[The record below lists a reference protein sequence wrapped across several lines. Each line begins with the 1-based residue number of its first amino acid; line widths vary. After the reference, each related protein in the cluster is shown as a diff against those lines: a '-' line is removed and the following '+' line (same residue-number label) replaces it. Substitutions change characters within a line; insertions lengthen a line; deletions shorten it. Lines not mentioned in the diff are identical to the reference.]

1 MIKYFV
7 NKEKKTVVAKF
18 ENTSVLTDKGVW
30 GKYIANHIFKTISKT
45 KGCINLYLN
54 DRNIYYKFIE
64 DAIKQ
69 NDSCYG
75 IAKCADTDT
84 FDVEK
89 GKELAKKRL
98 LKKYY
103 NTQERALLNIIHVMN
118 SVQQVLFKDYHESK
132 NKVGK
137 FAQEIYCFQK

>member
-18 ENTSVLTDKGVW
+18 ENTSVFTDKGVW
-30 GKYIANHIFKTISKT
+30 EKYIANHICKTISKT
-45 KGCINLYLN
+45 KGGIDLYLN
-54 DRNIYYKFIE
+54 NKNIYYKFIE

-103 NTQERALLNIIHVMN
+103 STQERALLNIIHAMN
-118 SVQQVLFKDYHESK
+118 SVQQVLFKDYHKSK
-132 NKVGK
+132 NKAGK
-137 FAQEIYCFQK
+137 FAQEIKII

>member
-30 GKYIANHIFKTISKT
+30 EKYIANHICKTISKT
-45 KGCINLYLN
+45 KGGIDLYLS

-69 NDSCYG
+69 NDSYYG

-84 FDVEK
+84 FDIEK
-89 GKELAKKRL
+89 GKEIAKKRL

-103 NTQERALLNIIHVMN
+103 STQERALLNIIHAMN
-118 SVQQVLFKDYHESK
+118 SVQQVLFRDYHKSK
-132 NKVGK
+132 NKAGK
-137 FAQEIYCFQK
+137 FAQEIYCS

>member
-30 GKYIANHIFKTISKT
+30 EKYIANHICKTISKT
-45 KGCINLYLN
+45 KGGINLYLN
-54 DRNIYYKFIE
+54 DKNIYYKFID

-69 NDSCYG
+69 NDSYYG

-84 FDVEK
+84 FDAEK
-89 GKELAKKRL
+89 GKEIAKKRL

-103 NTQERALLNIIHVMN
+103 STQERALLNIIHAMN
-118 SVQQVLFKDYHESK
+118 SVQQVLFKDYHKSK
-132 NKVGK
+132 NKAGK
-137 FAQEIYCFQK
+137 FAQEIKIN

>member
-1 MIKYFV
+1 MIKYSG

-30 GKYIANHIFKTISKT
+30 EKYIANHICKTISKT
-45 KGCINLYLN
+45 KGGINLYLN
-54 DRNIYYKFIE
+54 DKNIYYKFIE

-89 GKELAKKRL
+89 GKEIVKKRL

-103 NTQERALLNIIHVMN
+103 STQERALLNIIHAMN
-118 SVQQVLFKDYHESK
+118 SVQQSLFKDYHMSG
-132 NKVGK
+132 NKVEK
-137 FAQEIYCFQK
+137 FAQEIYFFQK

>member
-7 NKEKKTVVAKF
+7 NKEKRTVVAKF
-18 ENTSVLTDKGVW
+18 ENTFVLTDKGVW
-30 GKYIANHIFKTISKT
+30 EKYIANHICKTISKT
-45 KGCINLYLN
+45 KCGIDLYLN
-54 DRNIYYKFIE
+54 DKNIYYKFIE

-89 GKELAKKRL
+89 GKEIAKKRL
-98 LKKYY
+98 LKEYY
-103 NTQERALLNIIHVMN
+103 NTQERALLNIIHAMN
-118 SVQQVLFKDYHESK
+118 SVQHVLFRDYHKSK
-132 NKVGK
+132 NKAGK
-137 FAQEIYCFQK
+137 FAQEIKII

>member
-7 NKEKKTVVAKF
+7 NKERRTVVAKV
-18 ENTSVLTDKGVW
+18 ENTFVLTDKGVW
-30 GKYIANHIFKTISKT
+30 EKYIANHICKTINKT
-45 KGCINLYLN
+45 KGGNDLYLN
-54 DRNIYYKFIE
+54 DKNIYYKFIE

-89 GKELAKKRL
+89 GKEIAKKRL

-103 NTQERALLNIIHVMN
+103 STQERALLNIIHTMN
-118 SVQQVLFKDYHESK
+118 SVQQILFKDYHKSK
-132 NKVGK
+132 NKAGK
-137 FAQEIYCFQK
+137 FAQEIKII

>member
-7 NKEKKTVVAKF
+7 NKEKRTVVAKF
-18 ENTSVLTDKGVW
+18 ENTFVLTDKGVW
-30 GKYIANHIFKTISKT
+30 GKYIANHICKTINKT
-45 KGCINLYLN
+45 KGGIDLYLN
-54 DRNIYYKFIE
+54 ERNIYYKFIE

-89 GKELAKKRL
+89 GKEIAKKRL

-103 NTQERALLNIIHVMN
+103 STQERALLNIIHATN
-118 SVQQVLFKDYHESK
+118 SVQQALFKDYHMSG
-132 NKVGK
+132 NKVEK
-137 FAQEIYCFQK
+137 FAHEIYCFQK

>member
-18 ENTSVLTDKGVW
+18 ENTSVLTDNGVW
-30 GKYIANHIFKTISKT
+30 EKYIANHICKTISKT
-45 KGCINLYLN
+45 KGGINLYLN

-64 DAIKQ
+64 DSIKQ
-69 NDSCYG
+69 SDSYYG
-75 IAKCADTDT
+75 IARCADTDI

-89 GKELAKKRL
+89 GKEIAKKRL

-103 NTQERALLNIIHVMN
+103 NTQERALLNIIHAMN
-118 SVQQVLFKDYHESK
+118 SVQQVLFKDYHKSK
-132 NKVGK
+132 NKAGK
-137 FAQEIYCFQK
+137 FAQEIKLV

>member
-30 GKYIANHIFKTISKT
+30 EKYIANHICKTISKT
-45 KGCINLYLN
+45 KGGINLYLN
-54 DRNIYYKFIE
+54 DKNIYYKFIE

-89 GKELAKKRL
+89 GKEIAKKRL

-103 NTQERALLNIIHVMN
+103 RTQERALLNIIHAMN
-118 SVQQVLFKDYHESK
+118 SVQQVLFKDYHKSK
-132 NKVGK
+132 NKAGK
-137 FAQEIYCFQK
+137 FAQEIKIN

>member
-18 ENTSVLTDKGVW
+18 ENTSILTDKSVW
-30 GKYIANHIFKTISKT
+30 EKYIANHICKTISKT
-45 KGCINLYLN
+45 KGGIDLYLN

-69 NDSCYG
+69 NNSYYG

-89 GKELAKKRL
+89 GKDIAKKRL

-103 NTQERALLNIIHVMN
+103 STQERALLNIIHAMN
-118 SVQQVLFKDYHESK
+118 SVQQVLFKDYHKSK
-132 NKVGK
+132 NKAGK
-137 FAQEIYCFQK
+137 FAQEIKIS

>member
-18 ENTSVLTDKGVW
+18 ENTFVLTDKGVW
-30 GKYIANHIFKTISKT
+30 EKYIANHICKIISKT
-45 KGCINLYLN
+45 KGGIALYLN

-89 GKELAKKRL
+89 GKEIAKKRL

-103 NTQERALLNIIHVMN
+103 STQERALLNIIHAMN
-118 SVQQVLFKDYHESK
+118 SVQQILFKDYHKSK
-132 NKVGK
+132 NKAGK
-137 FAQEIYCFQK
+137 FAQEIKII

>member
-7 NKEKKTVVAKF
+7 NKEKKTVEAKF
-18 ENTSVLTDKGVW
+18 ETTSAFTDKYVW
-30 GKYIANHIFKTISKT
+30 EKYIANHICKTISKT
-45 KGCINLYLN
+45 KGGIDLYLN
-54 DRNIYYKFIE
+54 NKNIYYKFIE

-89 GKELAKKRL
+89 GKEIAKKRL

-103 NTQERALLNIIHVMN
+103 RTQERALLSIIHAMN
-118 SVQQVLFKDYHESK
+118 SVQQVLFKDYHKSK
-132 NKVGK
+132 NKAGK
-137 FAQEIYCFQK
+137 FAQEIKIN

>member
-30 GKYIANHIFKTISKT
+30 GKYIANHICNTISKT
-45 KGCINLYLN
+45 KGGIDLYLN

-89 GKELAKKRL
+89 GKEIAKKRL

-103 NTQERALLNIIHVMN
+103 STQERALLNIINAMN
-118 SVQQVLFKDYHESK
+118 SVQQVLFKDYHKSK
-132 NKVGK
+132 NKAGK
-137 FAQEIYCFQK
+137 FAQEIKII

>member
-18 ENTSVLTDKGVW
+18 ENTSVFTDKGVW
-30 GKYIANHIFKTISKT
+30 EKYIANHICKTINKT
-45 KGCINLYLN
+45 KGGNDLYLN

-89 GKELAKKRL
+89 GKEIAKKRL

-103 NTQERALLNIIHVMN
+103 STLERALLNIIHAMN
-118 SVQQVLFKDYHESK
+118 SVQQALSKDYHKSK
-132 NKVGK
+132 NKAGK
-137 FAQEIYCFQK
+137 FAQEIKII

>member
-18 ENTSVLTDKGVW
+18 ENTSVLTDKDVW
-30 GKYIANHIFKTISKT
+30 KEYIANHIYKTISKT
-45 KGCINLYLN
+45 KDGNDLYLN
-54 DRNIYYKFIE
+54 DKNIYYKFIE

-69 NDSCYG
+69 NDFCYG

-89 GKELAKKRL
+89 GKDLAKKRL

-103 NTQERALLNIIHVMN
+103 STQERALLNIIYAMN
-118 SVQQVLFKDYHESK
+118 SVQQVLFKDYHESGD
-132 NKVGK
+132 KVGK

>member
-7 NKEKKTVVAKF
+7 NEEKRTVVAKF
-18 ENTSVLTDKGVW
+18 ENTFVLTDNGVW
-30 GKYIANHIFKTISKT
+30 KKYIANHICKTISKT
-45 KGCINLYLN
+45 KGGIDLYLN
-54 DRNIYYKFIE
+54 DKNIYYKFIE

-75 IAKCADTDT
+75 IARCAGTDT

-89 GKELAKKRL
+89 GKEIAKKRL

-103 NTQERALLNIIHVMN
+103 KTQERALLNIIYAMN
-118 SVQQVLFKDYHESK
+118 SVQQVLFRDYHKSK
-132 NKVGK
+132 NKAGK

>member
-7 NKEKKTVVAKF
+7 NEEKKTVVAKF
-18 ENTSVLTDKGVW
+18 ETTYVLTDKGVW
-30 GKYIANHIFKTISKT
+30 EKYIANHICKTISKT
-45 KGCINLYLN
+45 KDGIDLCLN
-54 DRNIYYKFIE
+54 DKNIFYKFIE

-89 GKELAKKRL
+89 GKEIAKKRL

-103 NTQERALLNIIHVMN
+103 RTQERALLNIIHAMN
-118 SVQQVLFKDYHESK
+118 SVQQVLFSDYHKSK
-132 NKVGK
+132 NKAGK
-137 FAQEIYCFQK
+137 FAQEIYCS

>member
-30 GKYIANHIFKTISKT
+30 EKYIANHICKTISKT
-45 KGCINLYLN
+45 KGGFDYK
-54 DRNIYYKFIE
+54 NIYYKFID

-69 NDSCYG
+69 NDSYYG

-89 GKELAKKRL
+89 GKDIAKKRL

-103 NTQERALLNIIHVMN
+103 STQERALLNIIHVMN
-118 SVQQVLFKDYHESK
+118 SVQQILFKDYHKSK
-132 NKVGK
+132 NKAGK
-137 FAQEIYCFQK
+137 FAQEIRIS

>member
-18 ENTSVLTDKGVW
+18 ENTFVLTDKGVW
-30 GKYIANHIFKTISKT
+30 EKYIANHICKTINKT
-45 KGCINLYLN
+45 KGGNDLYLN
-54 DRNIYYKFIE
+54 DKNIYYKFIE

-89 GKELAKKRL
+89 GKEIAKKRL
-98 LKKYY
+98 LRKYY
-103 NTQERALLNIIHVMN
+103 STQERALLNIIRAMN
-118 SVQQVLFKDYHESK
+118 SVQQVLFRDYHKSK
-132 NKVGK
+132 NKAGK
-137 FAQEIYCFQK
+137 FAQEIKII

>member
-7 NKEKKTVVAKF
+7 NEEKRTVVAKF
-18 ENTSVLTDKGVW
+18 ENTFVLTDKGVW
-30 GKYIANHIFKTISKT
+30 EKYIANHICKTISKT
-45 KGCINLYLN
+45 KGGIDLYLN

-69 NDSCYG
+69 NNSYYG

-89 GKELAKKRL
+89 GKDIAKKRL

-103 NTQERALLNIIHVMN
+103 STQERALLNIIHAMN
-118 SVQQVLFKDYHESK
+118 SVQQVLFKDYHKSK
-132 NKVGK
+132 NKAGK
-137 FAQEIYCFQK
+137 FVQEIKIS

>member
-1 MIKYFV
+1 M
-7 NKEKKTVVAKF
+7 T
-18 ENTSVLTDKGVW
+18 
-30 GKYIANHIFKTISKT
+30 
-45 KGCINLYLN
+45 

-75 IAKCADTDT
+75 IAKYADIDT

-89 GKELAKKRL
+89 GKEIAKKRL

-103 NTQERALLNIIHVMN
+103 STQERVLLNIIYAMN
-118 SVQQVLFKDYHESK
+118 SVQQVIFKDYHKSK
-132 NKVGK
+132 NKIGK
-137 FAQEIYCFQK
+137 FAQEIKIN

>member
-18 ENTSVLTDKGVW
+18 ENTFVLTDKGVW
-30 GKYIANHIFKTISKT
+30 EKYIANHICKTINKT
-45 KGCINLYLN
+45 KGGNDLYLN
-54 DRNIYYKFIE
+54 DKNIYYKFIE

-75 IAKCADTDT
+75 IAKCANTDT

-103 NTQERALLNIIHVMN
+103 STQERALLNIIHAMN
-118 SVQQVLFKDYHESK
+118 SVQQVLFKDYHKSK
-132 NKVGK
+132 NKAGK
-137 FAQEIYCFQK
+137 FAQEIKII

>member
-18 ENTSVLTDKGVW
+18 ENTFVLTDKGVW
-30 GKYIANHIFKTISKT
+30 EKYIANHICKTISKT
-45 KGCINLYLN
+45 KGGNDLYLK
-54 DRNIYYKFIE
+54 DKNIYYKFIE

-84 FDVEK
+84 FDIEK
-89 GKELAKKRL
+89 GKEIAKKRL

-103 NTQERALLNIIHVMN
+103 STQERALLNIIHAMN
-118 SVQQVLFKDYHESK
+118 SVQQVLFKDYHKSK
-132 NKVGK
+132 NKAGK
-137 FAQEIYCFQK
+137 FAQEIKII

>member
-7 NKEKKTVVAKF
+7 NKEKKTLVAKF
-18 ENTSVLTDKGVW
+18 ENTFLLTDKGVW
-30 GKYIANHIFKTISKT
+30 EKYIANHICKIISKT
-45 KGCINLYLN
+45 KGGIDLYLN

-64 DAIKQ
+64 DSIKQ

-89 GKELAKKRL
+89 GKEIAKKRL

-103 NTQERALLNIIHVMN
+103 STQERALLNIIHAMN
-118 SVQQVLFKDYHESK
+118 SVQQILLKDYHKSK
-132 NKVGK
+132 NKAGK
-137 FAQEIYCFQK
+137 FAQEIKII

>member
-7 NKEKKTVVAKF
+7 NKEKRTVVAKF
-18 ENTSVLTDKGVW
+18 ENTFVLTDKGVW
-30 GKYIANHIFKTISKT
+30 EKYIANHICKTINKT
-45 KGCINLYLN
+45 KGGNDLYLN
-54 DRNIYYKFIE
+54 DKNIYYKFIE

-89 GKELAKKRL
+89 GKEIAKKRL

-103 NTQERALLNIIHVMN
+103 STQERALLNIIHAMN
-118 SVQQVLFKDYHESK
+118 SVQQILFKDYHKSK
-132 NKVGK
+132 NKAGK
-137 FAQEIYCFQK
+137 FAQEIKII

>member
-18 ENTSVLTDKGVW
+18 ENTFVLTDKGVW
-30 GKYIANHIFKTISKT
+30 EKYIANHICKTISKT
-45 KGCINLYLN
+45 KGGNYLYLN

-75 IAKCADTDT
+75 IARCSDTDT

-89 GKELAKKRL
+89 GKEIAKKRL

-103 NTQERALLNIIHVMN
+103 STQERALLNIIHAMN
-118 SVQQVLFKDYHESK
+118 SVQQILFKDYHKSK
-132 NKVGK
+132 NKAGK
-137 FAQEIYCFQK
+137 FAQEIKII

>member
-18 ENTSVLTDKGVW
+18 ENTFVLTDKGVW
-30 GKYIANHIFKTISKT
+30 EKYIANHICKTISKT
-45 KGCINLYLN
+45 KGGNDLYLN
-54 DRNIYYKFIE
+54 DKNIYYKFIE

-75 IAKCADTDT
+75 IAKCANTDT

-103 NTQERALLNIIHVMN
+103 STQERALLNIIHAMN
-118 SVQQVLFKDYHESK
+118 SVQQVLFRDYHKSK
-132 NKVGK
+132 NKAGK
-137 FAQEIYCFQK
+137 FAQEIKII

>member
-7 NKEKKTVVAKF
+7 NKEKRTVVAKF
-18 ENTSVLTDKGVW
+18 ENTFVLTDKGVW
-30 GKYIANHIFKTISKT
+30 EKYIANHICKTISKT
-45 KGCINLYLN
+45 KGGNDLYLN
-54 DRNIYYKFIE
+54 DKNIYYKFIE

-75 IAKCADTDT
+75 IAKCANTDT

-89 GKELAKKRL
+89 GKDIAKKRL

-103 NTQERALLNIIHVMN
+103 STQERALLNIIHAMN
-118 SVQQVLFKDYHESK
+118 SVQKGLFKDYSESG

-137 FAQEIYCFQK
+137 FAQEIYCSQK

>member
-30 GKYIANHIFKTISKT
+30 EKYIANHICKTISKT
-45 KGCINLYLN
+45 KGGIDLYLS

-69 NDSCYG
+69 NDSYYG

-84 FDVEK
+84 FDIEK
-89 GKELAKKRL
+89 GKEIAKKRL

-103 NTQERALLNIIHVMN
+103 STQERALLNIIHAMN
-118 SVQQVLFKDYHESK
+118 SVQQVLFRDYHKSK
-132 NKVGK
+132 NKAGK
-137 FAQEIYCFQK
+137 FAHEIYCS

>member
-7 NKEKKTVVAKF
+7 NKEKRTVVAKF

-30 GKYIANHIFKTISKT
+30 GKYIANHICKTISKT
-45 KGCINLYLN
+45 KGGINLYLN

-89 GKELAKKRL
+89 GKEIAKKRL

-103 NTQERALLNIIHVMN
+103 STQERALLNIIRAIN
-118 SVQQVLFKDYHESK
+118 SVQQVLFKDYHKSK
-132 NKVGK
+132 NKAGK
-137 FAQEIYCFQK
+137 FVQEIKIS

>member
-30 GKYIANHIFKTISKT
+30 EKYIANHICKTISKT
-45 KGCINLYLN
+45 KGGIDLYLS
-54 DRNIYYKFIE
+54 DRAIYYKFID

-69 NDSCYG
+69 NDSYYG

-89 GKELAKKRL
+89 GKEIAKKRL

-103 NTQERALLNIIHVMN
+103 STQERALLNVIHAMN
-118 SVQQVLFKDYHESK
+118 SVQQVLFKDYHKSK

-137 FAQEIYCFQK
+137 FAQEIKIN

>member
-7 NKEKKTVVAKF
+7 NEEKKTVVAKF

-30 GKYIANHIFKTISKT
+30 EKYIANHICKTISKT
-45 KGCINLYLN
+45 KGGIDLYLS

-89 GKELAKKRL
+89 GKDIAKKRL

-103 NTQERALLNIIHVMN
+103 STQERALLKIIYAMN
-118 SVQQVLFKDYHESK
+118 SVQQVLFKDYHKSK
-132 NKVGK
+132 NKAGK
-137 FAQEIYCFQK
+137 FAQEIKIN

>member
-18 ENTSVLTDKGVW
+18 ENTSVLTDNGVW
-30 GKYIANHIFKTISKT
+30 EKYIANHICKTVSKT
-45 KGCINLYLN
+45 KGGIDLYLN

-89 GKELAKKRL
+89 GKEIAKKRL

-103 NTQERALLNIIHVMN
+103 RTQERALLNIIHAMN
-118 SVQQVLFKDYHESK
+118 SVQQILFKDYHKSK
-132 NKVGK
+132 NKAGK
-137 FAQEIYCFQK
+137 FAQEIKII

>member
-1 MIKYFV
+1 MIKYFI
-7 NKEKKTVVAKF
+7 NEEKRTVVAKF
-18 ENTSVLTDKGVW
+18 ETTFVLTDNGVW
-30 GKYIANHIFKTISKT
+30 KKYIANHICKTISKT
-45 KGCINLYLN
+45 KGGIDLYLN

-64 DAIKQ
+64 DVIKQ

-89 GKELAKKRL
+89 GKEIAKKRL

-103 NTQERALLNIIHVMN
+103 RTQERALLNIIHAMN
-118 SVQQVLFKDYHESK
+118 SVQQVLFKDYHKSK
-132 NKVGK
+132 NKAGK
-137 FAQEIYCFQK
+137 FAQEIKIN

>member
-18 ENTSVLTDKGVW
+18 EDNHGNTGKDVW
-30 GKYIANHIFKTISKT
+30 QYHIANHIYKTISKT
-45 KGCINLYLN
+45 KGGIDLYLN

-89 GKELAKKRL
+89 GKEIAKKRL

-103 NTQERALLNIIHVMN
+103 STQERALLNIINAMN
-118 SVQQVLFKDYHESK
+118 SVQQILFKDYHKSK
-132 NKVGK
+132 NKAGK
-137 FAQEIYCFQK
+137 FAQEIKIN

>member
-18 ENTSVLTDKGVW
+18 ENTFVLTDKVVW
-30 GKYIANHIFKTISKT
+30 ERYIANHICKTIRKT
-45 KGCINLYLN
+45 KCGINLYLN
-54 DRNIYYKFIE
+54 DKNIYYKFIE

-69 NDSCYG
+69 NDSYYG

-89 GKELAKKRL
+89 GKKIAKKRL

-103 NTQERALLNIIHVMN
+103 STQERALLNIIHAMN
-118 SVQQVLFKDYHESK
+118 SVQQVLFKDYSESG
-132 NKVGK
+132 NKVEK
-137 FAQEIYCFQK
+137 FAHEIYCFQK

>member
-18 ENTSVLTDKGVW
+18 ENTSVFTDKGVW
-30 GKYIANHIFKTISKT
+30 EKYIANHICKTISKT
-45 KGCINLYLN
+45 KGGIDLYLN
-54 DRNIYYKFIE
+54 NKNIYYKFIE

-84 FDVEK
+84 FDAEK
-89 GKELAKKRL
+89 GKEIAKKRL

-103 NTQERALLNIIHVMN
+103 SIQERALLNIIRAMK
-118 SVQQVLFKDYHESK
+118 SVQQSFFKDYHMSG
-132 NKVGK
+132 NKVEK
-137 FAQEIYCFQK
+137 FAHEIYCFQK

>member
-1 MIKYFV
+1 MIKYFF
-7 NKEKKTVVAKF
+7 NEEKKTVVAKF
-18 ENTSVLTDKGVW
+18 EDNHGNTGKDVW
-30 GKYIANHIFKTISKT
+30 QNHIANHIYKTINKT
-45 KGCINLYLN
+45 KGGIDLYLN
-54 DRNIYYKFIE
+54 DKNIYYKFIE

-89 GKELAKKRL
+89 GKEIAKKRL

-103 NTQERALLNIIHVMN
+103 STQERALLNIIHAMD
-118 SVQQVLFKDYHESK
+118 SVQQALFNDYHESG
-132 NKVGK
+132 NKAGK
-137 FAQEIYCFQK
+137 FAQEIYCS